1 MKHQF
6 SKYFFGL
13 FLLIIALQAMSAIP
27 PYVNGKKVPSLAP
40 MLEKIVPAVV
50 NIATQSKRAKN
61 PYFNHPAY
69 RYPGGQ
75 RSKSLGS
82 GVIIDAKKGLILTN
96 SHVIAKASKITVIL
110 HDKRTYTAKVIGH
123 DKGSDV
129 AVIQIDAKNLTQI
142 PIGNSDKLRV
152 GDFVVAIGNP
162 FGLGHSVTS
171 GIVSALHRSG
181 LSIVKYENLIQTDA
195 SINPGNSGG
204 PLVNL
209 KGELI
214 GVNTAIISK
223 TGRNTGIGFAIPA
236 NMARKLMVQLVNY
249 GEVRRGLLGV
259 HIQDLN
265 AKLAR
270 ALGVKVRHGAIIA
283 RVVPGSSAQKAGLNQ
298 GDIIIKVNGKKI
310 NSASALQNK
319 IGLMDVGQKVKL
331 TVLRDGQRHH
341 VDATLS
347 TQPKKIRTASLTQPQ
362 TGAPSSSFH
371 KHLLGA
377 SFANITKRRLFSGGI
392 LISSVDTLSPAWN
405 SGLRPGDIIVAVNKQ
420 PTKNLKQFKTALNS
434 SVNSLLLYVKRKN
447 TTLYIYLE

>member
-6 SKYFFGL
+6 SKYFLGL
-13 FLLIIALQAMSAIP
+13 FLLIIALQVMSAIP

-50 NIATQSKRAKN
+50 NIATQSKRTKN
-61 PYFNHPAY
+61 PHFNHPAY
-69 RYPGGQ
+69 RYPGGR

-110 HDKRTYTAKVIGH
+110 HDKRTFTAKVIGR

-209 KGELI
+209 NGELI

-223 TGRNTGIGFAIPA
+223 TGRNSGIGFAIPA
-236 NMARKLMVQLVNY
+236 NMARKLMVQLVNH

-259 HIQDLN
+259 RSEEHT
-265 AKLAR
+265 
-270 ALGVKVRHGAIIA
+270 
-283 RVVPGSSAQKAGLNQ
+283 SE
-298 GDIIIKVNGKKI
+298 
-310 NSASALQNK
+310 LQS
-319 IGLMDVGQKVKL
+319 
-331 TVLRDGQRHH
+331 H
-341 VDATLS
+341 
-347 TQPKKIRTASLTQPQ
+347 
-362 TGAPSSSFH
+362 
-371 KHLLGA
+371 
-377 SFANITKRRLFSGGI
+377 
-392 LISSVDTLSPAWN
+392 
-405 SGLRPGDIIVAVNKQ
+405 
-420 PTKNLKQFKTALNS
+420 
-434 SVNSLLLYVKRKN
+434 
-447 TTLYIYLE
+447 